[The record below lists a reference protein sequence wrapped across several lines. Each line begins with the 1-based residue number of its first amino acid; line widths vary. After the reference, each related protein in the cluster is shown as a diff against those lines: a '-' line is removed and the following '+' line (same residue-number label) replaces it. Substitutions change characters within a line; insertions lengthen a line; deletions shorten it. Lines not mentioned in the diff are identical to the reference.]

1 MISLVDLS
9 KSFGRFEAVRGV
21 SAEIQRGEVVGI
33 LGPNGAGKTTTIRM
47 ITGTL
52 PPTRGAVRVDGMDS
66 LDRSIEVRR
75 RLGYLPEGSPLHG
88 EMRVEQY
95 LMFRAGLFAI
105 ARKDRR
111 SAVAKSMERCELA
124 DVKRKRCGT
133 LSKGYRQRVGLAA
146 ALLHD
151 PDVLILDEPTSG
163 LDPAQVV
170 ALRSLIGDL
179 SDTRTTLLVSHI
191 LPEVER
197 TCDRIMVFAH
207 GTLRADG
214 SPSSLIERHAP
225 SGRLVLDAETSPN
238 TMQEVFARLL
248 PDAALSCESVGEGW
262 TRATVDSRKAVSNEQ
277 LASIARAF
285 RDEGALVRRFSVERP
300 GLERVYL
307 DLVEG
312 GAS

>member
-21 SAEIQRGEVVGI
+21 SAEIARGEVVGL

-52 PPTRGAVRVDGMDS
+52 PPTRGAVRVDGLDS
-66 LDRSIEVRR
+66 LDGSIEVRR
-75 RLGYLPEGSPLHG
+75 RLGYLPEGSPLHA

-95 LMFRAGLFAI
+95 LAFRAGLFAVSRKERRAAI
-105 ARKDRR
+105 AR
-111 SAVAKSMERCELA
+111 SMDRCELA
-124 DVKRKRCGT
+124 DVARTRCGN

-197 TCDRIMVFAH
+197 TCDRIMVFAR
-207 GTLRADG
+207 GRVRADG
-214 SPSSLIERHAP
+214 APKSLIERHARA
-225 SGRLVLDAETSPN
+225 GRLHLEAETSPDALRE
-238 TMQEVFARLL
+238 TLGRAL
-248 PDAALSCESVGEGW
+248 PKASAMCEAVGDGW
-262 TRATVDSRKAVSNEQ
+262 TRATLDAEGPISDAQR
-277 LASIARAF
+277 ASIARTL
-285 RDEGALVRRFSVERP
+285 RDAGVLARELSVERP

-312 GAS
+312 EAS